1 MDSKQYLKQIYR
13 LNELIESDVQE
24 LDKLRDLASSISSPQ
39 ISDMPHSASRNIE
52 APFVKYVGRI
62 VEMEQKINAEI
73 DRYVDLRTEIRTT
86 INELKNNDE
95 KLLLRYRYILF
106 MTWEE
111 VAEKLNVSMRT
122 VHRIHGSA
130 LKNLKVPKKMTH
142 NVT

>member
-1 MDSKQYLKQIYR
+1 MEAKQYLKQAYK

-24 LDKLRDLASSISSPQ
+24 LDRLRDLASSISSPKLD
-39 ISDMPHSASRNIE
+39 DMPHSPNRSTE
-52 APFVKYVGRI
+52 APFTRYVGRI
-62 VEMEQKINAEI
+62 IEMEQRINAEI
-73 DRYVDLRTEIRTT
+73 DRYVDLQNEIRTT
-86 INELKNNDE
+86 INQLKNNDE

-122 VHRIHGSA
+122 VHRIHGTA
-130 LKNLKVPKKMTH
+130 LKNLQIPRKMTH